1 MIGYFFPIVF
11 FSVHKLTEQ
20 KKVTHKDN
28 NKNQIYR
35 YRNTHRFRHTETH
48 SFSDT
53 ETETHNQTVTER
65 KTERDTGKEK
75 RKKQRHRSETQKD
88 IHTQT
93 VPHKNRHIHTEFTNL
108 FKVARAGTALLTMT
122 QRAVLPFQ
130 D

>member
-1 MIGYFFPIVF
+1 MCSLAYTN
-11 FSVHKLTEQ
+11 SQSRKQL
-20 KKVTHKDN
+20 THKDN

-88 IHTQT
+88 THTHVTKIDTFTQR
-93 VPHKNRHIHTEFTNL
+93 NTEINKEIWFTNL
-108 FKVARAGTALLTMT
+108 FNRELFSIILH
-122 QRAVLPFQ
+122 LIE
-130 D
+130 